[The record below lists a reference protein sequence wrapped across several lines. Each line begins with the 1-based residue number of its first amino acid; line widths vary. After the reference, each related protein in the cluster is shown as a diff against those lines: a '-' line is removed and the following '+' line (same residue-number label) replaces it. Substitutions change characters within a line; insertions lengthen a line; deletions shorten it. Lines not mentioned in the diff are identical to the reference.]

1 MCRPRGMLLAR
12 ARAGGRRRSRE
23 RRAGDDP
30 GMPNYLIRKKL
41 IALGDDFWVE
51 DDEGRRIFHVDGK
64 ALRLRKTFVI
74 ETPEGEELV
83 QVKERKLSVR
93 KAMTIERRGE
103 EIATVRKALVT
114 PLRDRFEIEVTG
126 GGVLNAHGDIL
137 DHEFTI
143 AWENDVPFAQVS
155 KRRFAVRDAYGL
167 SIEPD
172 QDAVLALAIA
182 VCIDAMERDEV

>member
-1 MCRPRGMLLAR
+1 MRRRGPA
-12 ARAGGRRRSRE
+12 AWHAGAAGRRRSRE
-23 RRAGDDP
+23 RRAGDDT
-30 GMPNYLIRKKL
+30 GMPNYLIRKKF

-74 ETPEGEELV
+74 ETSEGEELV

-93 KAMTIERRGE
+93 KTMTIERRGE
-103 EIATVRKALVT
+103 EVATVRKALVT
-114 PLRDRFEIEVTG
+114 PLRDSFEIEVAG
-126 GGVLNAHGDIL
+126 GGVLNAQGDIL

-155 KRRFAVRDAYGL
+155 KRWFAVRDAYGL
-167 SIEPD
+167 AIEPD

-182 VCIDAMERDEV
+182 VSIDAMERDEV

>member
-1 MCRPRGMLLAR
+1 
-12 ARAGGRRRSRE
+12 
-23 RRAGDDP
+23 
-30 GMPNYLIRKKL
+30 MPNYLIRKKL

-74 ETPEGEELV
+74 ETPEGDELV

-93 KAMTIERRGE
+93 KTMTIERQGE
-103 EIATVRKALVT
+103 EVATVRKALVT
-114 PLRDRFEIEVTG
+114 PVRDRFEIEVAG
-126 GGVLNAHGDIL
+126 GGVLNAQGDIL

-155 KRRFAVRDAYGL
+155 KRWFTVRDAYGL

-182 VCIDAMERDEV
+182 VSIDAMERDEV

>member
-1 MCRPRGMLLAR
+1 MRRRGHA
-12 ARAGGRRRSRE
+12 AWHAGAAGRRRSRE
-23 RRAGDDP
+23 PRSGDDP

-51 DDEGRRIFHVDGK
+51 DDEGRRIFRVDGK

-93 KAMTIERRGE
+93 KTMTIERRGE
-103 EIATVRKALVT
+103 EVATVRKALVT
-114 PLRDRFEIEVTG
+114 PLRDRFEIEVVG
-126 GGVLNAHGDIL
+126 GGVLNAQGDIL

-143 AWENDVPFAQVS
+143 SWENDVPFAQVS
-155 KRRFAVRDAYGL
+155 KRWFAVRDAYGL

-182 VCIDAMERDEV
+182 VSIDAMERDEA